1 MIWGRLRERVLD
13 GQDNDYTQC
22 STWSTGDTFVI
33 KTAIF
38 THRTAI
44 FAMQLLYCLILYT
57 IAVRCAMKFIDNY
70 ANRISDN
77 SEESEIISYGLEQL
91 FVLVIGLSIAIIIGF
106 ILRIP
111 LQTIVFILL
120 LFPLRQN
127 AGGFHA
133 RGRLTCS
140 ILSAAIFLGSLI
152 IIRTSALPSFVN
164 IIMYVIGSAMLVP
177 FAPVGN
183 KNKPLDDLEK
193 KVYGKRTIIIWVTE
207 SLLFVI
213 LESQGIS
220 SWSTIVA
227 LSILLC
233 GALVT
238 SGYIQE
244 IRDED
249 ES

>member
-1 MIWGRLRERVLD
+1 
-13 GQDNDYTQC
+13 
-22 STWSTGDTFVI
+22 
-33 KTAIF
+33 
-38 THRTAI
+38 
-44 FAMQLLYCLILYT
+44 
-57 IAVRCAMKFIDNY
+57 MKFIDNY

-111 LQTIVFILL
+111 LQTIVFIIL

-133 RGRLTCS
+133 SGRLICS
-140 ILSAAIFLGSLI
+140 LLSATIFMISLLIFKYLNVSVITNI
-152 IIRTSALPSFVN
+152 IIYIV
-164 IIMYVIGSAMLVP
+164 GSAMLVP

-183 KNKPLDDLEK
+183 KNKPLDEIER
-193 KVYGKRTIIIWVTE
+193 KVYGKRTMIIWITE

-220 SWSTIVA
+220 SWATIVT
-227 LSILLC
+227 LSIFIC
-233 GALVT
+233 GSLVT
-238 SGYIQE
+238 TGYIQE
-244 IRDED
+244 TINED
-249 ES
+249 GT